1 MILYKYD
8 SKSDLYEQYYI
19 NGEDVSYDRRF
30 LNGQSVKPVRRW
42 THTLNELGWT
52 SSTNYFNHLKKLG
65 YKEVSKYHARKRQSQ
80 IS

>member
-8 SKSDLYEQYYI
+8 PTSDLYEQYFI

-42 THTLNELGWT
+42 THKLNELGWT
-52 SSTNYFNHLKKLG
+52 SSYKYANHLKKLG
-65 YKEVSKYHARKRQSQ
+65 YKELSKYHENKRQSQ